1 VESGERDELL
11 LSLPSTRLTDRLDM
25 EVAMATT
32 SLDPKQ
38 PGYVPRAGRVA
49 VTARNGMIASAHPLA
64 SLTGLRAL
72 LDGGNAVDA
81 AVATAATLNVVEP
94 NMSGALGVGQMLVRE
109 ARRGDVVAL
118 DFGGRSPADAT
129 PEAFPG
135 MAAIPQDDIRSS
147 LVPANLGG
155 WLAAM
160 ERFGTMDRARVF
172 RDAIDYAE
180 NGFPL
185 TEGNAGWLAMNR
197 ARFDKFE
204 TSRRF
209 YAENPNSAPGAI
221 FRQPQLAESY
231 RRFVADGAYALY
243 GGTVGA
249 EVARY
254 CQEQG
259 GFISLKDLAQ
269 PQLRWTSP
277 IQTQFRGYDVLTMP
291 SPSMGIQILL
301 TLNLMEGFDTHTMGH
316 NSAPY
321 LHALIEAIKLAS
333 VDRAEYAARL
343 DFSKDGLLSK
353 DYAARRRTLIDRQR
367 AAVSPGERWN
377 GAASLV
383 AGRPGGSG
391 LTTYLCASDN
401 AGNVVSM
408 TQSLGNPFGCGAIA
422 GDTGLFLNDF
432 AWWFDLSPGSPNRL
446 APNTP
451 VEQCLSP
458 CMVFQNGEFLMAIG
472 TPGGHG
478 IPQTTSQMLLNT
490 LGFGM
495 SVQEAIEAPRIR
507 VFSETHVDIESRVP
521 ERVRRDLER
530 IGHALTVL
538 PPFHWGVGGG
548 QGLYRFPDSGAFM
561 GGADPRREGYV
572 MGW

>member
-1 VESGERDELL
+1 MVI
-11 LSLPSTRLTDRLDM
+11 
-25 EVAMATT
+25 T

-38 PGYVPRAGRVA
+38 PGYVPLAARVA
-49 VTARNGMIASAHPLA
+49 VTACHGMIASAHPLA
-64 SLTGLRAL
+64 SLSGLRAL
-72 LDGGNAVDA
+72 LDGGNAIDA

-109 ARRGDVVAL
+109 AGRGDVVAL
-118 DFGGRSPADAT
+118 DFGGRSPAAAT
-129 PEAFPG
+129 PEAFLG
-135 MAAIPQDDIRSS
+135 MAAIPQNDIRSS

-155 WLAAM
+155 WLTAL

-185 TEGNAGWLAMNR
+185 TEGNAGWIAMNR
-197 ARFDKFE
+197 PRLEKFE
-204 TSRRF
+204 TSRLF
-209 YAENPNSAPGAI
+209 YAKNPNPVPGAL

-231 RRFVADGAYALY
+231 RQFVADGVGALY
-243 GGTVGA
+243 GGAVGA

-259 GFISLKDLAQ
+259 GLISLEDLAQ

-301 TLNLMEGFDTHTMGH
+301 TLNLMEGFNTRAMGH

-321 LHALIEAIKLAS
+321 LHALIESIKLSS
-333 VDRAEYAARL
+333 VDRAEYATRL
-343 DFSKDGLLSK
+343 DFPQDGLLSK
-353 DYAARRRTLIDRQR
+353 DYAARRRALIDRQR
-367 AAVSPGERWN
+367 AAISAGERWN
-377 GAASLV
+377 ASAPLT

-391 LTTYLCASDN
+391 LTTYLCAADG

-432 AWWFDLSPGSPNRL
+432 AWWFDLSLGSPNRL

-458 CMVFQNGEFLMAIG
+458 CMVFQDGEFLMAIG

-490 LGFGM
+490 LDFGM

-521 ERVRRDLER
+521 ESVRTELKGF
-530 IGHALTVL
+530 GHALTVL

-548 QGLYRFPDSGAFM
+548 QGLYRFPESGAFM